1 MSRNHKVPHR
11 IIVWRDWYMRS
22 TSKLEYP
29 NQHLASWSTPSPPG
43 LNKNRQRGQ
52 VHPTLWRVFLE
63 CYAVV
68 FEAIG
73 VFWATVFPSWISS
86 ISSIKENRW
95 IWWARKGRMKSL
107 IGEQISFVQWEIEIE
122 ELIWAMWVDGEGV
135 LVARNVER
143 YWALVLLR
151 LR

>member
-1 MSRNHKVPHR
+1 
-11 IIVWRDWYMRS
+11 
-22 TSKLEYP
+22 
-29 NQHLASWSTPSPPG
+29 
-43 LNKNRQRGQ
+43 
-52 VHPTLWRVFLE
+52 
-63 CYAVV
+63 
-68 FEAIG
+68 
-73 VFWATVFPSWISS
+73 
-86 ISSIKENRW
+86 
-95 IWWARKGRMKSL
+95 MKSL